1 MRLHSA
7 SADTI
12 LHIWAC
18 LSLAHGHMLRR
29 DRKKMQTS
37 PSTILPRWVTR
48 TTRMRTGGTN
58 QGSLAPLKPK
68 KSRLVTPAP
77 SR

>member
-37 PSTILPRWVTR
+37 PSMILPRWVTR

-58 QGSLAPLKPK
+58 QDSLDQK